1 MIISQLS
8 GGLGN
13 QMFQYAAAQSLAWRL
28 KTDCLVDTS
37 ALKINI
43 RKYELNIF
51 SITPKIVKL
60 YEIPFDFY
68 LNRLPG
74 FRLIEPWIGNR
85 NLLFKKIKRYK
96 EMTDFTFDSEFNR
109 LYGNIYLEGYF
120 QSEKYFNQFASKI
133 RDAFTFKVSPTK
145 PNIIILD
152 EIIKTNSISVHI
164 RRGDYISDLATNQF
178 HGTCPISYYESAFR
192 LIKSLIKN
200 PTFFV
205 FSDDPDW
212 TKKNI
217 IPPGDTKY
225 IGHNLNNLAYEDM
238 RLMSKCKHH
247 IIANSSFSWWG
258 AWLNPNP
265 QKIVVAPKKW
275 LSTEKFIIRDLIPQ
289 YWHQL

>member
-28 KTDCLVDTS
+28 KTECFVDTS
-37 ALKINI
+37 AFKINI

-51 SITPKIVKL
+51 AIAPKIANF
-60 YEIPFDFY
+60 YEVPLNSY
-68 LNRLPG
+68 LNRVPG
-74 FRLIEPWIGNR
+74 FSLIEPWIGNR
-85 NLLFKKIKRYK
+85 NLHFIKIKKYK
-96 EMTDFTFDSEFNR
+96 EMNDFTFDLEFNR

-120 QSEKYFNQFASKI
+120 QSEKYFKQFASRI
-133 RDAFTFKVSPTK
+133 REGFNFKVPPTK
-145 PNIIILD
+145 HNVIILD
-152 EIIKTNSISVHI
+152 EIIKTNSVSVHI
-164 RRGDYISDLATNQF
+164 RRGDYISDLETNQF
-178 HGTCPISYYESAFR
+178 HGTCPISYYENAFR
-192 LIKSLIKN
+192 LIKSQVKN
-200 PTFFV
+200 PIFFV
-205 FSDDPDW
+205 FSDDPEW

-217 IPPGDTKY
+217 TPPGDTKY
-225 IGHNLNNLAYEDM
+225 IGHNLNDLAYEDM

-265 QKIVVAPKKW
+265 QKIVVAPQKW
-275 LSTEKFIIRDLIPQ
+275 LSSEKFVIRDLIPE